1 MKNKLLLLFFTVLVG
16 SCKSPTSF
24 YEIPIIDKILII
36 NTPTFSDYAYISI
49 YTKKSH
55 IIKDVA
61 DFKIIRRA
69 TTDISLIFNIH
80 KNDTIYYSD
89 RWNDVTLLSKK
100 IYKKIKWYDDRFYIK
115 ETNTNIY
122 HIKHNYIEIVIKDY
136 ATFIV
141 YQLDNSSY
149 QILKPKYEIE

>member
-61 DFKIIRRA
+61 DFKIIRGA

-100 IYKKIKWYDDRFYIK
+100 IYKKIKW
-115 ETNTNIY
+115 
-122 HIKHNYIEIVIKDY
+122 
-136 ATFIV
+136 
-141 YQLDNSSY
+141 
-149 QILKPKYEIE
+149 

>member
-1 MKNKLLLLFFTVLVG
+1 MHILV
-16 SCKSPTSF
+16 
-24 YEIPIIDKILII
+24 
-36 NTPTFSDYAYISI
+36 YIQ
-49 YTKKSH
+49 KSH

-100 IYKKIKWYDDRFYIK
+100 YTK
-115 ETNTNIY
+115 N
-122 HIKHNYIEIVIKDY
+122 
-136 ATFIV
+136 
-141 YQLDNSSY
+141 
-149 QILKPKYEIE
+149 

>member
-16 SCKSPTSF
+16 ACKSPTSF

-136 ATFIV
+136 ANFIV
-141 YQLDNSSY
+141 YQLDNSY

>member
-1 MKNKLLLLFFTVLVG
+1 MKNKLLLLFFTMLVG
-16 SCKSPTSF
+16 SCKSPTSY

-36 NTPTFSDYAYISI
+36 NTPTFNDYAYISI
-49 YTKKSH
+49 YTKKSY

-61 DFKIIRRA
+61 DFKIIRGA
-69 TTDISLIFNIH
+69 TTDISLIFNIQ

-100 IYKKIKWYDDRFYIK
+100 NIYKKIKWYDDRFYIK
-115 ETNTNIY
+115 EASTNIY

-136 ATFIV
+136 ANFIV
-141 YQLDNSSY
+141 YQLDNSY

>member
-1 MKNKLLLLFFTVLVG
+1 MLNHKKNHGMKNKLLLLFFTVLVG

-61 DFKIIRRA
+61 DFKIIRGA

-100 IYKKIKWYDDRFYIK
+100 YTKRLNGMMIDF
-115 ETNTNIY
+115 
-122 HIKHNYIEIVIKDY
+122 
-136 ATFIV
+136 
-141 YQLDNSSY
+141 
-149 QILKPKYEIE
+149 ILKKLTPIYTI

>member
-1 MKNKLLLLFFTVLVG
+1 MKNKLLLLFFTVLVD
-16 SCKSPTSF
+16 SCKSPTSY

-36 NTPTFSDYAYISI
+36 NTPTFNDYAYISI
-49 YTKKSH
+49 CSKKSH

-61 DFKIIRRA
+61 DFKIIRGA
-69 TTDISLIFNIH
+69 TTDISLIFNIQ

-100 IYKKIKWYDDRFYIK
+100 KIYKKIKWFDDRFYIK
-115 ETNTNIY
+115 KTNTNIY
-122 HIKHNYIEIVIKDY
+122 HIKHNYIEIVIKDN
-136 ATFIV
+136 ANFIV
-141 YQLDNSSY
+141 YQLDNSY